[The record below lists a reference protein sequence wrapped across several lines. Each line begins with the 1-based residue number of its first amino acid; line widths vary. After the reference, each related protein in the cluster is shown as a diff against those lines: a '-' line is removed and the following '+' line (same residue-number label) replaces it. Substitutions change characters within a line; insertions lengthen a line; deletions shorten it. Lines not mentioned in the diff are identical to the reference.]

1 MGYYQQPAMGSRKG
15 GSRNSTRRVFR
26 KAPRDKGKI
35 SLTKYFAKY
44 AVGDKVVLS
53 AEPAVQKN
61 LYHRRF
67 HGKSCKVTG
76 QRGSSY
82 EVEIKDGNKAKMLI
96 VHPIHM
102 KRA

>member
-1 MGYYQQPAMGSRKG
+1 MGTRKG
-15 GSRNSTRRVFR
+15 GSRNSSRRLFR
-26 KAPRDKGKI
+26 KSPRERGKI

-44 AVGDKVVLS
+44 EVGDKVVLA

-67 HGKSCKVTG
+67 HGKACKIIG
-76 QRGSSY
+76 KRGSAY
-82 EVEIKDGNKAKMLI
+82 ELEMKDGNKAKMLI